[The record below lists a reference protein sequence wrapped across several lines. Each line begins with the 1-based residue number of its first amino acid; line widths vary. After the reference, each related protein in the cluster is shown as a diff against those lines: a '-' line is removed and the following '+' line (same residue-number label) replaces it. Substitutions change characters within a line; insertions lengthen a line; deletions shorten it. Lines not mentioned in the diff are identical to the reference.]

1 MVDDSQKE
9 SPELVEWA
17 PDQLIYDFD
26 TPAFQAYLVVDGNA
40 DIFSPKG
47 LKLNSIGT
55 NEIFGESSLLLDRRR
70 SVAAKAGV
78 NGASAH
84 VISKEY
90 FSELQEESPMLSAI
104 LRKVQLRLEDSNS
117 QSVKYANQIDVILNL
132 VKDLTELDNKLIS
145 EKLERIKENLKD
157 NSRAY

>member
-1 MVDDSQKE
+1 MGAS
-9 SPELVEWA
+9 VEVA
-17 PDQLIYDFD
+17 VGAN
-26 TPAFQAYLVVDGNA
+26 TPWKF
-40 DIFSPKG
+40 
-47 LKLNSIGT
+47 
-55 NEIFGESSLLLDRRR
+55 EIFVRCYS
-70 SVAAKAGV
+70 AAPF
-78 NGASAH
+78 GASAH

-132 VKDLTELDNKLIS
+132 VKDLTDDNKLIT

-157 NSRAY
+157 NFRTY

>member
-1 MVDDSQKE
+1 MVN
-9 SPELVEWA
+9 
-17 PDQLIYDFD
+17 
-26 TPAFQAYLVVDGNA
+26 GNV

-90 FSELQEESPMLSAI
+90 FSELQEESPYVISNFTESSI
-104 LRKVQLRLEDSNS
+104 ETRESSNS

-132 VKDLTELDNKLIS
+132 VKDLTDDNKLIT

-157 NSRAY
+157 NFRSY